1 MRAVRIRNVV
11 VLSMRRVLPVAG
23 LLGLLLTTPTL
34 ADDPTFA
41 IALKNNQF
49 LPSEVQIPAGVKVKL
64 VVRNDNQTASEF
76 ESNQF
81 HREKVVGPGQE
92 ITVFVGPLDP
102 GSYEFFDDFHP
113 QTRGHLIVK

>member
-1 MRAVRIRNVV
+1 
-11 VLSMRRVLPVAG
+11 MRRLVLVAA
-23 LLGLLLTTPTL
+23 LLALGSGGPAL
-34 ADDPTFA
+34 ADVPSFP
-41 IALKNNQF
+41 ISLQNNQF
-49 LPSEVQIPAGVKVKL
+49 VPSEVHIPAGVKVKL
-64 VVRNDNQTASEF
+64 VVRNDNKTTSEF

-81 HREKVVGPGQE
+81 HREKVVPPGKE